1 MEDGMGRNH
10 RARSLRVSL
19 VALVALLAAGTGS
32 WRLLAQA
39 PETATGAKYAQ
50 VSASDLKTWL
60 SYLSSDELQGRQVFT
75 EGYGLA
81 AAYVADHL
89 KEWGIKPLGDDG
101 TYFQNVKLKG
111 YKVTRNSTV
120 TIEVGGATKTFK
132 YPEHVTF
139 SANSGGKQTLTFN
152 GVEFVGYGTEAD
164 FQGRDVK
171 DKLVVWVPN
180 LAPAAPTV
188 NLVAGRGRGGR
199 GNPSAAAV
207 TAHGAKAVVQFAPT
221 PAAPSAAEV
230 ALTQAQESL
239 DKATQAVQQAQM
251 ALGRGGRAAAG
262 FGGGGGRGQVTL
274 PAADI
279 TGVQKVD
286 NIIPPQFSGDETFSE
301 ALFGGGPVKWADVL
315 AKAQKGEPIPPM
327 TIAAKV

>member
-50 VSASDLKTWL
+50 VSASDLKEWL
-60 SYLSSDELQGRQVFT
+60 RYLSSDELLGRQVFT
-75 EGYGLA
+75 EGYGLP

-120 TIEVGGATKTFK
+120 TIEAGGTTKTFK

-152 GVEFVGYGTEAD
+152 SAEFVGYGTEAD

-171 DKLVVWVPN
+171 DKLVGWVPN
-180 LAPAAPTV
+180 LAPPAAGAP
-188 NLVAGRGRGGR
+188 AAGGRGRGGR
-199 GNPSAAAV
+199 GNASSAAV
-207 TAHGAKAVVQFAPT
+207 NAHGAKAAVQFAPT
-221 PAAPSAAEV
+221 PAPPSAAEV
-230 ALTQAQESL
+230 AVAKAQESL
-239 DKATQAVQQAQM
+239 DQATQALQQAQT
-251 ALGRGGRAAAG
+251 ALGRGGR
-262 FGGGGGRGQVTL
+262 
-274 PAADI
+274 
-279 TGVQKVD
+279 
-286 NIIPPQFSGDETFSE
+286 
-301 ALFGGGPVKWADVL
+301 
-315 AKAQKGEPIPPM
+315 
-327 TIAAKV
+327 